1 QRGAAPAPVWGGRVC
16 AGCGG
21 TLRPR
26 VRRPGEACVRWSG
39 RRGQAGEVSDD
50 DRVAVRVAVSE
61 GELRPLS
68 GQFLAAAFAPGAG
81 LVASGL
87 VEVQRVAAGVDAEKG
102 AAARILLHRAYFL
115 LDDPGRQG
123 EHRALVAV
131 GMARV
136 VEED

>member
-1 QRGAAPAPVWGGRVC
+1 MGGRFPKTVADGRSTVRVVGSPAVPCLHPSEGERVC
-16 AGCGG
+16 AGFED

-39 RRGQAGEVSDD
+39 RRGQAGEVPDD

-102 AAARILLHRAYFL
+102 EAARILLHRAHFL
-115 LDDPGRQG
+115 L
-123 EHRALVAV
+123 
-131 GMARV
+131 
-136 VEED
+136 